1 MKKNNFKQTE
11 IGMIPE
17 DWAVRTAGE
26 FVDIEHGY
34 AFKGEFF
41 TDIPNGNILLTPGNF
56 KIGGGFKKDK
66 LKYTK
71 EESPK
76 DYVLKEGDIIVTMTD
91 LSKEG
96 DTLGY
101 SAKVPASKGE
111 KYLHNQRIG
120 LLKFK
125 SKEIS
130 PDFMYWI
137 LRTKKYNFFVVG
149 SATGSTVKHTSP
161 NRIKQF
167 IFGMPINVTE
177 QQSIA
182 SILGSLDSKIALNRS
197 MNSTLESIGQALF
210 KHWFVDFEFPNEEGK
225 PYKSSG
231 GEMMET
237 DIGEVPKGWR
247 VGKISDF
254 GRIVCGKTPSKSNK
268 EYFEGIIP
276 FIKIPDMHNDVFVI
290 KTEDSLTE
298 KGKKFQENKTIPAN
312 SVCVS
317 CIATVGLVCITDK
330 DSQTNQ
336 QINSIVPEK
345 SVYTYYLYYN
355 ISSMRE
361 FLKILGSGG
370 SATLNIN
377 TGNFSNI
384 DILIPSNEVL
394 QKFHSTLNSSFMQIK
409 NNLYQNENMSKIR
422 DALLPKLMSG
432 EIRVPA
438 NT

>member
-1 MKKNNFKQTE
+1 MKQQIKFKETE
-11 IGMIPE
+11 IGTIPE
-17 DWAVRTAGE
+17 DWEVK
-26 FVDIEHGY
+26 VLSKIV
-34 AFKGEFF
+34 
-41 TDIPNGNILLTPGNF
+41 NI
-56 KIGGGFKKDK
+56 IGGGTPKTSKPEYWGGDIPWISVADFVGSRRWIRDTEKHITKKG
-66 LKYTK
+66 L
-71 EESPK
+71 EESS
-76 DYVLKEGDIIVTMTD
+76 T
-91 LSKEG
+91 
-96 DTLGY
+96 
-101 SAKVPASKGE
+101 
-111 KYLHNQRIG
+111 N
-120 LLKFK
+120 
-125 SKEIS
+125 
-130 PDFMYWI
+130 I
-137 LRTKKYNFFVVG
+137 LREGQLIISARGTVG
-149 SATGSTVKHTSP
+149 EIGQITRDMAFNQSCYGIDGKDGVINDFLYYLLRFKVRDVQSKTHGSVFSTITRQTFDQILVAIPDIS
-161 NRIKQF
+161 
-167 IFGMPINVTE
+167 E
-177 QQSIA
+177 QHSIA
-182 SILGSLDSKIALNRS
+182 AILSSLDNKIALNRS
-197 MNSTLESIGQALF
+197 MNSTLESIGHALF

-225 PYKSSG
+225 PYRSSG